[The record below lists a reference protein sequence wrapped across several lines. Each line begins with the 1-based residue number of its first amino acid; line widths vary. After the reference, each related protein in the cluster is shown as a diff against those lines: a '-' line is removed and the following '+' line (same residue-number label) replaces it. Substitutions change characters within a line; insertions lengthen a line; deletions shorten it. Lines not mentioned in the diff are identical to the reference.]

1 VKKIQAFTIMILMT
15 LSASAQFVPKE
26 QDSSVTFKIKNFGF
40 DVTGKFT
47 GIAGK
52 IDFDPEN
59 PGSDKFDITIDAGS
73 INTDN
78 SLRDK
83 HLTGD
88 GYFNVSKYPR
98 IHFISTSVMA
108 GPNKGTYILSGQLT
122 IKDIVRE
129 IKFPFVAISLGEG
142 YSFKGSF
149 KIRRKDFGVGGT
161 STISDELEVMV
172 NVQAKK
178 A

>member
-1 VKKIQAFTIMILMT
+1 MAGF
-15 LSASAQFVPKE
+15 ASAQFIPKE
-26 QDSSVTFKIKNFGF
+26 QGSSISFKIKNFGF

-47 GIAGK
+47 GVEGK
-52 IDFDPEN
+52 IDFDPEK
-59 PGSDKFDITIDAGS
+59 PGNDKFDITIDAGS

-83 HLTGD
+83 HLTGE

-98 IHFISTSVMA
+98 IHFISTSVTA
-108 GPNKGTYILSGQLT
+108 GPNKGAFILTGQLT

-129 IKFPFVAISLGEG
+129 IKIPFVAIPIAEV

-149 KIRRKDFGVGGT
+149 KIKRRDFGVGGA
-161 STISDELEVMV
+161 STIADELEVMV
-172 NVQAKK
+172 SVRAGK

>member
-1 VKKIQAFTIMILMT
+1 MILMT
-15 LSASAQFVPKE
+15 GFASAQFVPKE
-26 QDSSVTFKIKNFGF
+26 QGSSISFKIKNFGF
-40 DVTGKFT
+40 DVTGRFT
-47 GIAGK
+47 GIEGK
-52 IDFDPEN
+52 IDFDPEK
-59 PGSDKFDITIDAGS
+59 PGNDKFDITIDAGS

-83 HLTGD
+83 HLTGE

-108 GPNKGTYILSGQLT
+108 GPNKGTFLLT
-122 IKDIVRE
+122 GSNYQRHCQGDK
-129 IKFPFVAISLGEG
+129 ISLCRNFLGEG

-149 KIRRKDFGVGGT
+149 KIKRRDFGVGGA
-161 STISDELEVMV
+161 STIADELEVMV
-172 NVQAKK
+172 SVQAGK

>member
-1 VKKIQAFTIMILMT
+1 MT

-59 PGSDKFDITIDAGS
+59 PGIDKFDIIIDAGS

-83 HLTGD
+83 HLTGE